1 MRRGYRGLPHSLY
14 EQASKRVGDSEEGK
28 MDGGLGEVGGG
39 GGRREATFRTNRR
52 FFEEFEIGNATRKK

>member
-1 MRRGYRGLPHSLY
+1 MRRGYRGLPHSLH

-28 MDGGLGEVGGG
+28 MEGGLGEVGG